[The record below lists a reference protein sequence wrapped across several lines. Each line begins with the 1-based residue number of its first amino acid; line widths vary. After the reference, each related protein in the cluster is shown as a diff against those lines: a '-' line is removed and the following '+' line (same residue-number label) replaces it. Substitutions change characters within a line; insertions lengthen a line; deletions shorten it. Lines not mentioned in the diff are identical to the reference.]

1 MQKCLPFFFFLVHF
15 PEKVLGLWEAV
26 WLACASGKSA
36 FIFDDDSNAAFI
48 AHYPIWP
55 SPTQSCQSRY
65 LQFIF
70 ICTHWFYTILGNQ
83 SKGVIL
89 EAFMISILSW
99 LKLGQVLGRYL
110 RYS

>member
-1 MQKCLPFFFFLVHF
+1 MV
-15 PEKVLGLWEAV
+15 GL
-26 WLACASGKSA
+26 CICKSA

-83 SKGVIL
+83 NEGVIL
-89 EAFMISILSW
+89 EVVMISILGW
-99 LKLGQVLGRYL
+99 LSFTKSGQMLGRYL